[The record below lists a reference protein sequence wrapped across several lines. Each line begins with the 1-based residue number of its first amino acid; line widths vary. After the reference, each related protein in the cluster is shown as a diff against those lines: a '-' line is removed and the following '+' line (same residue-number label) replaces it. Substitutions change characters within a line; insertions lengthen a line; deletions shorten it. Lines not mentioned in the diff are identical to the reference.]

1 MSGGLRCQEDRCRF
15 KAMENNIQQFNG
27 QWFPLF
33 KGERWGF
40 GFATREDA
48 ETRLKRLPCETCYDD
63 RRLCDC
69 GVV

>member
-1 MSGGLRCQEDRCRF
+1 
-15 KAMENNIQQFNG
+15 MENNIQQFNG

-69 GVV
+69 GVA